1 VFDDGG
7 VTMAHI
13 RKYRDLEAL
22 TRVHLAPM
30 RVGGEWRGIL
40 RNSMGGMAYDTGWFP
55 NTILDVGLTQLGQQ
69 TVPFSRFHI
78 GDSSTAVN
86 VTQTALLGWLAQSG
100 TAAASDVNATS
111 GSPNYILDTIRAK
124 RFDAGVGTGTVREFG
139 AGYSSSNV
147 NLTVRSLVS
156 PEFVKASDQI
166 LDVYYRFYV
175 YPDLTDATGQI
186 TITEDGTPVTY
197 DYTSRGSELDSVTAI
212 AAMQTMRPFAS
223 ANSHQAYSG
232 NISTITGSPAG
243 TPYSCEAA
251 PTVDTYGQGYCDYH
265 CIWNVNQG
273 NTGSG
278 IRSVKSGFYQAS
290 SLGAQVQYSNASG
303 GATIPKDNTK
313 KLTLNFRRTWARHV

>member
-1 VFDDGG
+1 MFNDSG

-13 RKYRDLEAL
+13 RKFRDMEAI
-22 TRVHLAPM
+22 TRVDLPSL

-40 RNSMGGMAYDTGWFP
+40 RNSMGGMVYDTNWFP
-55 NTILDVGLTQLGQQ
+55 NTILNIGLTQLGAQ

-78 GDSSTAVN
+78 GNSSTATD
-86 VTQTALLGWLAQSG
+86 VTQTALLGWLAQSS
-100 TAAASDVNATS
+100 TEAASDVSASS
-111 GSPNYILDTIRAK
+111 GSPNYILDTIRAR

-139 AGYSSSNV
+139 AGYSSSNA

-175 YPDLTDATGQI
+175 YPDITDATGQI

-197 DYTSRGSELDSVTAI
+197 DYTSRGSELDSTTAI
-212 AAMQTMRPFAS
+212 AAMQTTRPFAS
-223 ANSHQAYSG
+223 ANAHQASSG
-232 NISTITGSPAG
+232 NIGTILGIPAG

-251 PTVDTYGQGYCDYH
+251 PTLDTFGQGYIDYH

-278 IRSVKSGFYQAS
+278 IRSVRSQFYQAS
-290 SLGAQVQYSNASG
+290 GIGAQIEYSNASDSS
-303 GATIPKDNTK
+303 TIPKDNTK